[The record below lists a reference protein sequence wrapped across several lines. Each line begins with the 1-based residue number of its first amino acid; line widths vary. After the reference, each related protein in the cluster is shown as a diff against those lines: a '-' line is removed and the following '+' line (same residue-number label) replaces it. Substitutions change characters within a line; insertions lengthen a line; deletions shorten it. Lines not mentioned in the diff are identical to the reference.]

1 MKPVSTPSVTDVS
14 ETPNAVLSSDGLSI
28 SREKLNILRHSIGYD
43 DNGGD
48 RYPNARSMDERRNHF
63 VTSPKD
69 KDGILCQELVAADKC
84 TGTQP
89 DTKSC
94 MDTLKQELL
103 DNPRKRAEMARWKA
117 KELLKEAAELEELCQ
132 AT

>member
-1 MKPVSTPSVTDVS
+1 MSDFKRIETLNADILHRISEAEVCEWLAAKLQLLRGQLPISCVQLTANFRNYRNDTHYDVHW
-14 ETPNAVLSSDGLSI
+14 GM
-28 SREKLNILRHSIGYD
+28 H
-43 DNGGD
+43 
-48 RYPNARSMDERRNHF
+48 
-63 VTSPKD
+63 
-69 KDGILCQELVAADKC
+69 AADKC